1 LLLFVIA
8 SEAKRSPA
16 FPVIL
21 SEAKDLALSVI
32 ASAAKDL
39 AFFRHRKR
47 SEGSCVHVQ
56 DSSLR
61 SE

>member
-8 SEAKRSPA
+8 SEAISRFSRHPERR
-16 FPVIL
+16 
-21 SEAKDLALSVI
+21 EAIRLFS
-32 ASAAKDL
+32 
-39 AFFRHRKR
+39 RHPER